1 MSSYWRTQWLKR
13 NSWYTKM
20 LNSWDY
26 LSRILLSFTPFQHS
40 RILYWVRFFLVKF
53 YIGSPPPPKSPSPV
67 MWATLSV
74 LINFVYRIYS
84 SKKKRTILILVLWQY
99 RQSLS
104 PLTAFLCNRSVTSGL
119 KANHCQTGTGSSDD
133 WQPEPDWENDFDLI
147 LALSF
152 TCNFCIYKY

>member
-1 MSSYWRTQWLKR
+1 MASYWRTQWLKR
-13 NSWYTKM
+13 NSWYIKM

-26 LSRILLSFTPFQHS
+26 LLRILLSFTPFQHS
-40 RILYWVRFFLVKF
+40 RILYWVRFFFGKVLHWVT
-53 YIGSPPPPKSPSPV
+53 PSPQISIACDV
-67 MWATLSV
+67 SYSV
-74 LINFVYRIYS
+74 SINKLRIS
-84 SKKKRTILILVLWQY
+84 NLFFPKKRTILILVLWQY